1 MPYKINETQDKNGK
15 LSGFRLITWEP
26 AKVTLERLQPY
37 LFKVNLDFQTK
48 SGAIAYANQIN
59 GNQAPLV

>member
-1 MPYKINETQDKNGK
+1 MQYKIEENLDKNGK
-15 LSGFRLITWEP
+15 LSGFKLITWEP

-37 LFKVNLDFQTK
+37 LFKVKLDFQTR

-59 GNQAPLV
+59 GTQSPLV

>member
-1 MPYKINETQDKNGK
+1 MQYKIEENLDKNGK

-37 LFKVNLDFQTK
+37 LFKVKLDFQTK

-59 GNQAPLV
+59 GNQSPLV